1 MKRLKTDNYKTK
13 MKVKYLFASLLLMV
27 TFGAY
32 AQESAIVKKYGF
44 KSAIATINTELL
56 GRTIESTAYVD
67 NYGAQTSQVVEMNVP
82 LKGNVKSATI
92 VRDGKSY
99 TVNYTSKKI
108 EVADAIEQPD
118 FLNPTTAEKE
128 KYNMK
133 ELAEDSVL
141 GKKCV
146 VYILDT
152 DYNGTPATMTVWIY
166 KGYPMK
172 SETDTGIF
180 KVTTEVTSFEEN
192 VDIPQDVLEIPDYKT
207 KKKK

>member
-1 MKRLKTDNYKTK
+1 
-13 MKVKYLFASLLLMV
+13 MV

-118 FLNPTTAEKE
+118 FLNPTAAEKE

>member
-1 MKRLKTDNYKTK
+1 MKFKF
-13 MKVKYLFASLLLMV
+13 LFASFLMLMSL
-27 TFGAY
+27 GAY
-32 AQESAIVKKYGF
+32 AQEDAPAKKYGF
-44 KSAIATINTELL
+44 KSAIAKINTELL

-67 NYGAQTSQVVEMNVP
+67 NYGALTSQVVEMNIP
-82 LKGNVKSATI
+82 LKGDVKSATI
-92 VRDGKSY
+92 ERDGKSY

-108 EVADAIEQPD
+108 EVADAIEQPN
-118 FLNPTTAEKE
+118 FLNPTDADKE

-133 ELAEDSVL
+133 ELTEDSVL

-146 VYILDT
+146 VYALDT

-192 VDIPQDVLEIPDYKT
+192 VDIPSEVLEIPDYKI

>member
-1 MKRLKTDNYKTK
+1 MKNKFLI
-13 MKVKYLFASLLLMV
+13 ASLLMLVSVGM
-27 TFGAY
+27 F
-32 AQESAIVKKYGF
+32 AQENTSAKKYGF
-44 KSAIATINTELL
+44 KSAIVKINTVML

-82 LKGNVKSATI
+82 LKGEVKSATI

-108 EVADAIEQPD
+108 EVADAIEQPN
-118 FLNPTTAEKE
+118 FLNPTDADKE
-128 KYNMK
+128 KYNIK
-133 ELAEDSVL
+133 ELAEDMVL

-146 VYILDT
+146 VYALDT
-152 DYNGTPATMTVWIY
+152 DYNGTPATMTVWCY

-192 VDIPQDVLEIPDYKT
+192 ADVPGDVLEIPDYKT

>member
-1 MKRLKTDNYKTK
+1 

-118 FLNPTTAEKE
+118 LIQKLVHRSQSHDFFA
-128 KYNMK
+128 Y
-133 ELAEDSVL
+133 
-141 GKKCV
+141 
-146 VYILDT
+146 
-152 DYNGTPATMTVWIY
+152 
-166 KGYPMK
+166 
-172 SETDTGIF
+172 
-180 KVTTEVTSFEEN
+180 
-192 VDIPQDVLEIPDYKT
+192 EIW
-207 KKKK
+207 